1 MYSGGIDPFPAF
13 VFFAI
18 LSYLIVR
25 IATRQHTDVRNFW
38 VIVFIYVSLV
48 ISVVLFPLPITREAI
63 EYSRWRTQQGLGPIN
78 NFKIFSLIHTTWGSS
93 AFVRQVGG
101 NLALFIPFG
110 VLINVKVHGWNWKV
124 QTFLIAVA
132 VTTTELLQ
140 VTATFLFGFRFRS
153 FDVDDL
159 WLNMLGGI
167 LGLVSMKSILKF
179 FPKFAVWLRRHH
191 LMF

>member
-13 VFFAI
+13 VFFSI
-18 LSYLIVR
+18 LNYLIVR
-25 IATRQHTDVRNFW
+25 IATRRHTDVRNFW
-38 VIVFIYVSLV
+38 VIVSIYVSLV

-63 EYSRWRTQQGLGPIN
+63 EYSRWRTLQGLGPIN
-78 NFKIFSLIHTTWGSS
+78 NFKVFSLIHSTWGSS
-93 AFVRQVGG
+93 TFVRQVGG

-110 VLINVKVHGWNWKV
+110 ALINVKVHGWNWKV
-124 QTFLIAVA
+124 QTFLIALA
-132 VTTTELLQ
+132 ITMTELLQ
-140 VTATFLFGFRFRS
+140 VAATFLFGFRFRS

-167 LGLVSMKSILKF
+167 LGLVSMKSVLRF
-179 FPKFAVWLRRHH
+179 FPKFAIWLRHHH

>member
-13 VFFAI
+13 VFFSI

-25 IATRQHTDVRNFW
+25 IATRRNTDVRNFW
-38 VIVFIYVSLV
+38 VIVFVYVSLV
-48 ISVVLFPLPITREAI
+48 IAVVLFPIPITREAI

-78 NFKIFSLIHTTWGSS
+78 NFKIFSLIHSTWGSP

-101 NLALFIPFG
+101 NSALFIPFG
-110 VLINVKVHGWNWKV
+110 VLINVKVRDWNWKV
-124 QTFLIAVA
+124 QTFLIAIA

-167 LGLVSMKSILKF
+167 FGLVSMKSILKN
-179 FPKFAVWLRRHH
+179 FPKFAVWLRRHR